1 VSLRDKAAIVGI
13 GQLPFS
19 KNIGRSEE
27 VTALDAARLALDDA
41 GLRPSDV
48 DGMSKWSIQVTSENA
63 IARNLGVPNL
73 RWFGEVGYGG
83 GVGCGVVGHAAAAI
97 AAGMALRPG
106 LPLAQ
111 SRFGRSWAGTSR
123 ERDQSQAAE

>member
-1 VSLRDKAAIVGI
+1 MAAIVGI

-27 VTALDAARLALDDA
+27 VTALEAARLALEDA
-41 GLRPSDV
+41 GLRPSQI

-83 GVGCGVVGHAAAAI
+83 GGGCGVVGHAAAAI
-97 AAGMALRPG
+97 ASGMAR
-106 LPLAQ
+106 
-111 SRFGRSWAGTSR
+111 RSEEHTS
-123 ERDQSQAAE
+123 ELQY